1 LSRKSVP
8 GFVSGG
14 TDHGSNVALRFG
26 ASEGTPA
33 KFASTPVRLLAATP
47 GLHTPKRP
55 ISATMGD
62 SPPLTVAKRSARA
75 KLFMTPTKDAS
86 SMQEVNQ
93 STSRSVVDGD
103 DDLLSF
109 LPKSVLQSV
118 SSH

>member
-8 GFVSGG
+8 VSGG
-14 TDHGSNVALRFG
+14 TDHESHVALRFG

-33 KFASTPVRLLAATP
+33 KCASTPVRLLAATP

-86 SMQEVNQ
+86 SMQEENE
-93 STSRSVVDGD
+93 STSTSVVDGD
-103 DDLLSF
+103 DELLSF